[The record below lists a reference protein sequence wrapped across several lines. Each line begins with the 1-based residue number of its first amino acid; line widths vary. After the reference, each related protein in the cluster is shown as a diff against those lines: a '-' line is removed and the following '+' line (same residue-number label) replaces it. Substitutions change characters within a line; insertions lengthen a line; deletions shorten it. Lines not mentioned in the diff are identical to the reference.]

1 MQILDYETV
10 VVGGGLAGLTSA
22 YHASV
27 YGKVALITKSTFDV
41 SNSYFA
47 QGGIAAAISD
57 DDSPELHMNDT
68 LKAGRGICNEDAVHI
83 LVNEGRDS
91 VLELIEMGMQFDSI
105 NGKLVA
111 GLEGAHS
118 KRRILHAGGDATGRK
133 LTNFMQ
139 SRVMEQKRVFAYEYI
154 AGIKLLVAD
163 GQIRGIHAIDLK
175 TGENLIFRTKAV
187 ILATGGFSR
196 LYSRTT
202 NPETATGDGIA
213 MAWEAGAQISDI
225 EFIQFHPS
233 ALCIPGED
241 AFLISE
247 AVRGEGARLLNKNGH
262 RFMKDAHPLAEL
274 APRDV
279 VSYNIYR
286 QIQETGSNCVYLSL
300 KHLDPEKIN
309 SRFKNISLNL
319 KFHGLDL
326 AKDLIP
332 VSPAAHYTLGGIKT
346 DLNAETNIMGLF
358 ACGEAASTGVSG
370 ANRLASNSL
379 LECLVFGKRAALNS
393 AKISRSDSELPEVR
407 PVSFEAG
414 NSHVSN
420 EDKNII
426 AGQLM
431 NNLGIVRNSEGLLEA
446 AGKFSKLEEKYS
458 TVDSDYDLIKVKN
471 RITVCNLIAK
481 AALLRNESRGGHIRT
496 DFPEEETEFELHIVQ
511 QKNRE
516 IKFEPVIRNKNYG
529 SKNT

>member
-22 YHASV
+22 YHASA
-27 YGKVALITKSTFDV
+27 YGRVALITKSTFDV

-57 DDSPELHMNDT
+57 DDSPDLHMKDT
-68 LKAGRGICNEDAVHI
+68 LKAGRGICNEDAVRI
-83 LVNEGRDS
+83 LVNEGRDC

-105 NGKLVA
+105 NGKIVA

-139 SRVMEQKRVFAYEYI
+139 TKVLGQKRVFAYEYI

-163 GQIRGIHAIDLK
+163 GHITGIHAIDLK

-233 ALCIPGED
+233 ALSIPGED

-274 APRDV
+274 APREV

-286 QIQETGSNCVYLSL
+286 QVQETGSSHVYLSL
-300 KHLDPEKIN
+300 KHLDSDKIN

-319 KFHGLDL
+319 KFYGLDL

-346 DLNAETNIMGLF
+346 DLNAETNIKGLF
-358 ACGEAASTGVSG
+358 ACGEAAATGVSG

-393 AKISRSDSELPEVR
+393 AKINWPAKELPAVN
-407 PVSFEAG
+407 PVNLG
-414 NSHVSN
+414 NGDEN
-420 EDKNII
+420 AFDEDKNII
-426 AGQLM
+426 AEQLA
-431 NNLGIVRNSEGLLEA
+431 NNLGIVRNSEGLSEA
-446 AGKFSKLEEKYS
+446 TVKFSKLEEKYS
-458 TVDSDYDLIKVKN
+458 SDNCDYDLIKLKN
-471 RITVCNLIAK
+471 KVTVCNLIAK
-481 AALLRNESRGGHIRT
+481 AALSRTESRGGHIRT
-496 DFPEEETEFELHIVQ
+496 DFPDEKTEFELHIIQ